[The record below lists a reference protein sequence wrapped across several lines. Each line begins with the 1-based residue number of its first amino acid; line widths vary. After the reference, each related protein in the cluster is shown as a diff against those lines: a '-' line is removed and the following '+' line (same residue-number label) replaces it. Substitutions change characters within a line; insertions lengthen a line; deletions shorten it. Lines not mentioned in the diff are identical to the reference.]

1 MWSRES
7 WNLML
12 NKAANLEGT
21 AYLITGHKA
30 MKCAKGQDSDRRSQ
44 VMVAKTRKAPLN
56 PT

>member
-1 MWSRES
+1 
-7 WNLML
+7 ML